1 MFDKTEKIGKSIIQ
15 HGPNND
21 RAYLLKLHPEDVNTM
36 VETLYSLTILKRYS
50 KIFVKVPEW
59 ALDIF
64 LDNNYK
70 IEASVPNFY
79 NNSTKCYFLAQFFN
93 AKRSYLSKK
102 DKKEIEDII
111 ALSSDYFNAS
121 DVKLPDDYHIS
132 ILQSKDVKAL
142 AKLYKSVFKAY
153 PFPIFKEKY
162 LLETMNGKTKYFGVF
177 TGNKLVAASSAE
189 MDIEGQNAEMTD
201 FATGPGHIGL
211 NLSYF
216 LLQAMEQTM
225 SESGIQIA
233 YTIARAKSHGMNKTF
248 GRSEY
253 QFGGTLI
260 NNTNIGESIESMNVW
275 YKSL

>member
-1 MFDKTEKIGKSIIQ
+1 MFDKIEKIGKSLIQ

-21 RAYLLKLHPEDVNTM
+21 RVYLLKLHPEDVDTIID
-36 VETLYSLTILKRYS
+36 TLYSLTILKRYS
-50 KIFVKVPEW
+50 KIFVKAPEW
-59 ALDIF
+59 ALKTF

-93 AKRSYLSKK
+93 AKRSFLSKK

-111 ALSSDYFNAS
+111 ALSSLYFNAS
-121 DVKLPDDYHIS
+121 DIKLPDGYHIS
-132 ILQSKDVKAL
+132 TLQTKDVKAL
-142 AKLYKSVFKAY
+142 AKLYKSVFNVY

-162 LLETMNGKTKYFGVF
+162 LLETMKGHTTYFGVF
-177 TGNKLVAASSAE
+177 SGNKLVAASSAE

-201 FATGPGHIGL
+201 FATDPEHIGN
-211 NLSYF
+211 NLSFY
-216 LLQAMEQTM
+216 LLQFMEQTIAA
-225 SESGIQIA
+225 SGIHMA

-260 NNTNIGESIESMNVW
+260 NNTNIGKSIESMNVW

>member
-1 MFDKTEKIGKSIIQ
+1 MFDKTEKTGKSLIQ

-21 RAYLLKLHPEDVNTM
+21 RVYLLKLHPEDVSAI
-36 VETLYSLTILKRYS
+36 VDSLYSLTILKRYT

-59 ALDIF
+59 ALDMF

-70 IEASVPNFY
+70 IEASIPNFY
-79 NNSTKCYFLAQFFN
+79 NYSTNCYFMSQFFS

-102 DKKEIEDII
+102 DRKEIEDII
-111 ALSSDYFNAS
+111 ALSSNYFNAS
-121 DVKLPDDYHIS
+121 DIKLPDDYHIS
-132 ILQSKDVKAL
+132 ILQNKDVKAL

-153 PFPIFKEKY
+153 PFAIFKEKY
-162 LLETMNGKTKYFGVF
+162 LLETMKGQTTYFGVF
-177 TGNKLVAASSAE
+177 KGNKLVAASSAE
-189 MDIEGQNAEMTD
+189 MDMEGQNAEMTD
-201 FATGPGHIGL
+201 FATDLEHIGR
-211 NLSYF
+211 NLAYF
-216 LLQAMEQTM
+216 LLQAMEQTV
-225 SESGIQIA
+225 SESGIRMA

-253 QFGGTLI
+253 HFGGTLI